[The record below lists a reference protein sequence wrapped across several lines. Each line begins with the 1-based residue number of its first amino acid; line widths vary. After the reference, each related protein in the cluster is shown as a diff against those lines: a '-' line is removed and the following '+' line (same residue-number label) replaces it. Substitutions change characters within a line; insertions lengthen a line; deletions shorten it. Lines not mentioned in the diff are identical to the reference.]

1 MVGGIGGPG
10 GGGKIGGPGATPPA
24 PTGKDRTESTTG
36 ATFKESLKESIE
48 SKAKEPVGAASAASP
63 LERLRSGEIDLKTYV
78 EIRVHSAI
86 SHLEGVLPPADLEK
100 VRAELQDT
108 IEQDPDVAALVKA
121 AEVGR

>member
-10 GGGKIGGPGATPPA
+10 GGGKVGGPGAPAPPPA
-24 PTGKDRTESTTG
+24 TTGTERSTGASFQESVARTEQT
-36 ATFKESLKESIE
+36 
-48 SKAKEPVGAASAASP
+48 GAASGPTP

-78 EIRVHSAI
+78 EIRVQSATT
-86 SHLEGVLPPADLEK
+86 HLEGLLPPADLEK
-100 VRAELQDT
+100 VRAELQDV